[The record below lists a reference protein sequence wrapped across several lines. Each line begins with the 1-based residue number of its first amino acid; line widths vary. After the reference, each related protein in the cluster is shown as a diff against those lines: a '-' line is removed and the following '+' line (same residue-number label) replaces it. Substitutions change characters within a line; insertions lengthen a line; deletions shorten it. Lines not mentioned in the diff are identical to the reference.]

1 MKTDSENN
9 MMNKLFSL
17 HFFEGGRFFFLLLL
31 FVNFQ
36 ITQAGCRNNDS
47 ASSDTATPSNT
58 LFISEGTVVSGMEK
72 IHVLQPA
79 KEKVKKKAKRKNSLI
94 SNKKKQKKKENLSQ
108 PVKNGNNTVLTF
120 SRDHQSEKSLLSR
133 SDSDNPIVRPQ
144 HMMKFYVLKPENK
157 ISFSLCLQDIYLN
170 KIHKNH
176 WFSALIFFQN
186 FNRPPPQAFFA
197 ALSFI

>member
-9 MMNKLFSL
+9 VMNKLFSL

-36 ITQAGCRNNDS
+36 ITQAGCRNNES
-47 ASSDTATPSNT
+47 ASSDMATPSNT

-79 KEKVKKKAKRKNSLI
+79 KEKGKKKAKRKNSLI

-108 PVKNGNNTVLTF
+108 PVENGNNTVLTF
-120 SRDHQSEKSLLSR
+120 SRDHQSEKSLLSV

-144 HMMKFYVLKPENK
+144 HMMKFYILRPENK
-157 ISFSLCLQDIYLN
+157 ILSLLCLKDIYFKN
-170 KIHKNH
+170 IHKSH
-176 WFSALIFFQN
+176 WFSALTFFQN
-186 FNRPPPQAFFA
+186 FNRPPPH
-197 ALSFI
+197 ALFL

>member
-17 HFFEGGRFFFLLLL
+17 HFFEGRRFFFLLLL

-36 ITQAGCRNNDS
+36 ITQAGCRNDDS
-47 ASSDTATPSNT
+47 QSDIATPSNT
-58 LFISEGTVVSGMEK
+58 LFISEGTLVSGMEK
-72 IHVLQPA
+72 IHVFQPA
-79 KEKVKKKAKRKNSLI
+79 KESLKKKSKRKNSLI
-94 SNKKKQKKKENLSQ
+94 SNKKKQKKKEKLFQ
-108 PVKNGNNTVLTF
+108 PIKNRKNTVLIF
-120 SRDHQSEKSLLSR
+120 SRDHKSEKYLLSM

-144 HMMKFYVLKPENK
+144 HMMKFYVLRPENK
-157 ISFSLCLQDIYLN
+157 ISFLLCLQDIYLN